1 MRPYRNRIKD
11 YACNSKLVHCAS
23 WTCDVLNK
31 YHETLV
37 NLWYI
42 KTKNPRWHR
51 TSIVHRVIIMKL
63 WCIEQVWC
71 IGSLSWT
78 CDVWTSIMDQVT
90 IMNYCCIEPQ
100 DDTEQVSWIGSLIT
114 RHLNVG
120 SFDAYMYERNFNIII
135 ENHNYLCLNKSSN
148 VFVSYYLE
156 EIKYEK

>member
-1 MRPYRNRIKD
+1 
-11 YACNSKLVHCAS
+11 
-23 WTCDVLNK
+23 
-31 YHETLV
+31 
-37 NLWYI
+37 
-42 KTKNPRWHR
+42 
-51 TSIVHRVIIMKL
+51 
-63 WCIEQVWC
+63 
-71 IGSLSWT
+71 
-78 CDVWTSIMDQVT
+78 MDQVT
-90 IMNYCCIEPQ
+90 IMNYCFIEPQ